1 MNQSPTWFEVFQ
13 VNCKNTKSICTCVHL
28 NHRSVILM
36 NKCIF
41 CIFAICDLNLFCSD
55 FTKKEFKWKQCSG
68 DKIQYIW
75 YFFYVLVFRKYNI
88 YIVWNANATSFWSF
102 YVFRRRASRF
112 EITVHK
118 TLSLNDE
125 FNDTTWKKESATR
138 LQTRALHTKT
148 PFCH

>member
-1 MNQSPTWFEVFQ
+1 MVSKYQCSSKSRLQKYKIYICVHLNHIWLSDLNPD
-13 VNCKNTKSICTCVHL
+13 CKNTKYTCVHL
-28 NHRSVILM
+28 NP
-36 NKCIF
+36 
-41 CIFAICDLNLFCSD
+41 FCSD
-55 FTKKEFKWKQCSG
+55 SSESSAVMKRFNT
-68 DKIQYIW
+68 
-75 YFFYVLVFRKYNI
+75 YVCFMWWCQKNNI
-88 YIVWNANATSFWSF
+88 YIVLNAYRTSFWSF

-112 EITVHK
+112 EITLHK